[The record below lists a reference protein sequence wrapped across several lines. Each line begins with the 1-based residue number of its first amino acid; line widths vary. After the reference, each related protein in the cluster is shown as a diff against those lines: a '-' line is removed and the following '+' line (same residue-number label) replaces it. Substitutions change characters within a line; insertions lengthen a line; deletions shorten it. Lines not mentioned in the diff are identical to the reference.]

1 MGFFKRSKKD
11 KPNDSEESAVAVA
24 SKDDGVDDSSSK
36 LFGRGAKN
44 NRKGKGKRF
53 GGKHKDMTLVQRMEL
68 VESVASASLDVL
80 HELVRLGDSAIREV
94 DDGLLIVII
103 TNDMLVASGVDPSGE
118 DYGSFAEALSSESID
133 SITLAADYE
142 NDIIGIIPSSDTL
155 ATLDEYEFIHDMP
168 FQWAIVPFDLTDD
181 SRLILLN
188 STVHLDR
195 LMEIAKSP
203 SIELRVEGNQVVDS
217 GESEWEDEN
226 DAEDD
231 EQNDREDEDP
241 MYESNGDSYSSQED
255 REYGTYDAFSAENN
269 NLFGFSTESY
279 TEPDSNND
287 DLEYEDNDEHMEVQD
302 ELDTNPDTYYSN
314 SEAELDLGD
323 GYSLDPAVQQTDMTA
338 EESKSVVTK
347 ALEHTFNNSELNLS
361 VDLTKFDDYFSSFT
375 IVKFDENSTDDSELQ
390 RTVSNMRRDANAEI
404 KQFHEIEYSNL
415 RNTYI
420 SNLRD
425 IHSKLVN
432 TLDHN
437 DQNTTYGGRFHEIDA
452 VYDAALSDMDRLVA
466 NEVKTIH
473 AAYNE
478 EREMYGENAKREAL
492 AVYDTR
498 YRDERNRKIDGVK
511 DALKSDIKS
520 NRDLSRGELFSDRR
534 NVAAT
539 LFDMATTALLQNLH
553 EQFQEIMEKELHMH
567 DKFRKNIEIYLR
579 EQYSNEVLRA
589 KAEAERLKQNEE
601 ANSVRREY
609 QQMLATSEEMLV
621 KAEQQSRLAIEQLE
635 EKHKDQLN
643 ELKSD
648 YERTIEREKQESDS
662 LKALLKQANEN
673 TAKIGEQKELEVQHT
688 LKVYKDQINS
698 QKENLAFARDRAGKT
713 QKQMLLVY
721 VAIGGAALAIGI
733 LFGFIFGAN
742 STHQQAPAA
751 PAALTQPVS
760 MIHGSDVPSV
770 DNGPINGSVA

>member
-24 SKDDGVDDSSSK
+24 SKDDDADDSSSK
-36 LFGRGAKN
+36 LVGRGAKN

-53 GGKHKDMTLVQRMEL
+53 GGKQKDMTLVQRMEL

-80 HELVRLGDSAIREV
+80 HELVRLGNSAIREV

-103 TNDMLVASGVDPSGE
+103 TNDMLVASGVDSSGE
-118 DYGSFAEALSSESID
+118 DYGSFAEALSSESIE
-133 SITLAADYE
+133 SLTLAADYE

-168 FQWAIVPFDLTDD
+168 LQWAIVPFDLTDD

-217 GESEWEDEN
+217 GESEWDDEN
-226 DAEDD
+226 DADDDDQYDRDD
-231 EQNDREDEDP
+231 EDRMD
-241 MYESNGDSYSSQED
+241 ESNDQEY
-255 REYGTYDAFSAENN
+255 RENGTYDAFSAENN
-269 NLFGFSTESY
+269 NPFGFPT
-279 TEPDSNND
+279 DN
-287 DLEYEDNDEHMEVQD
+287 DLEYEDKDEYKDEYMEVENEFGTD
-302 ELDTNPDTYYSN
+302 PDTDTFYSN
-314 SEAELDLGD
+314 GDVELELGD
-323 GYSLDPAVQQTDMTA
+323 EYPLDPVVQQTDMTA

-361 VDLTKFDDYFSSFT
+361 VDLTKFDDYFGSFT
-375 IVKFDENSTDDSELQ
+375 IVKFDENPSDDSELQ
-390 RTVSNMRRDANAEI
+390 RTVSNLRRDANAEI

-452 VYDAALSDMDRLVA
+452 VYDAALSDMDRLIA

-478 EREMYGENAKREAL
+478 ERDIYGENAKREAL

-601 ANSVRREY
+601 ADSVRREY
-609 QQMLATSEEMLV
+609 QQLLATSEEMLV
-621 KAEQQSRLAIEQLE
+621 KAEHQSRLAIEQLE
-635 EKHKDQLN
+635 DKHKDQLN

-688 LKVYKDQINS
+688 LKVYKDQIDS
-698 QKENLAFARDRAGKT
+698 QKENLAFARERVGKT

-760 MIHGSDVPSV
+760 TIHGADVPSV